1 MGATQPAMPWP
12 RTRPPTLGRWIGAG
26 PPVLFDKS
34 GPFSSLKLLGG
45 CLALLVSFVIS
56 APSASGLERTI
67 HLRFDGDLKDPSG
80 FAPATAEGL
89 RFGPGHEGK
98 AAIVDRPALLA
109 YPTDGMNLEAFT
121 ISFRVRHE
129 ESLEDHFFRR
139 LVYFWHETADMKN
152 RIGIL
157 KRAGSNSFVFFFSDN
172 QGRAKGANFG
182 GDWFAMATAPMEWE
196 SGSWHHVR
204 CTADRSRQ
212 IAQFFIDDRKVAE
225 ATGTQFPE
233 KSGDV
238 FWVGT
243 EQGHSW
249 MRGAID
255 DLRIEPLSRLE
266 AGAVVPPT
274 ATHRQRLAPAPR
286 ILGKSVG
293 ELTGKEFTINLD
305 FFDICIGSDTWDM
318 RDCDAEMER
327 LMAMCAHYG
336 VDRVYFRVS
345 ICGAVCYHTKVMTPA
360 YDGVFEAYTSEGLDG
375 CCANIPSLHRRMGM
389 VMREI
394 DPLAC
399 CAKYAH
405 KHGMEVYA
413 WVTVF
418 DSMYYAPETEF
429 FQRHPEFTWVSRDGT
444 KHVPGVPCYAY
455 PEVCKYRL
463 DQVRELL
470 RYDVDGVKFSP
481 RSHSPWPGRGS
492 GGGNEGARGYG
503 FNEPVVREYV
513 RRYGKDPRT
522 AEADG
527 LDELRF
533 VQLKADF
540 FTEFLREAKTLI
552 SASGKRLVVMTSTSI
567 ADPVRANW
575 MYVDAETIAREK
587 IADELSIMGGASTN
601 LDHWR
606 LLAGAKIKMTTWA
619 GIHGET
625 YEQCLDRMRIQFRA
639 MLDNPTSDGSAYHE
653 LANLIYP
660 DCWEEAIVDT
670 VRRWQGDS
678 PARE

>member
-1 MGATQPAMPWP
+1 MGAMRPAMYV
-12 RTRPPTLGRWIGAG
+12 A
-26 PPVLFDKS
+26 
-34 GPFSSLKLLGG
+34 
-45 CLALLVSFVIS
+45 ALLVVLILL
-56 APSASGLERTI
+56 ASSTLGAERTM
-67 HLRFDGDLKDPSG
+67 HLRFDGDLMGESG
-80 FAPATAEGL
+80 TIAAKADSVQ
-89 RFGPGHEGK
+89 FGDGHEGQ
-98 AAIVDRPALLA
+98 AVIIERPAALA
-109 YPTDGMNLEAFT
+109 YPTDGFNTDAFT
-121 ISFRVRHE
+121 ISFWVRHE
-129 ESLEDHFFRR
+129 KPLRDYFYRR
-139 LVYFWHETADMKN
+139 LVYFWHETADMKS
-152 RIGIL
+152 RIGIQ
-157 KRAGSNSFVFFFSDN
+157 KRAGTNYFVFFFSDN
-172 QGRAKGANFG
+172 QGRAKGVNFG
-182 GDWFAMATAPMEWE
+182 GDWFAMATAPVHWE
-196 SGSWHHVR
+196 AGTWHHIQ
-204 CTADRSRQ
+204 CTADKSRQ
-212 IAQFFIDDRKVAE
+212 VAQFFVDGQKVAE

-233 KSGDV
+233 KLGEV
-238 FWVGT
+238 FWVGS

-249 MRGAID
+249 MRGVMD
-255 DLRIEPLSRLE
+255 DLQIEPVARLQPGPV
-266 AGAVVPPT
+266 ATPAT
-274 ATHRQRLAPAPR
+274 AHDKPLPKAPR

-293 ELTGKEFTINLD
+293 ELTGKKLRINLD
-305 FFDICIGSDTWDM
+305 FFDICIGTDTWDM

-345 ICGAVCYHTKVMTPA
+345 VCGAVCYHTKVMTPA
-360 YDGVFEAYTSEGLDG
+360 YENVFEKYTTEGLDG

-389 VMREI
+389 VMRRI

-429 FQRHPEFTWVSRDGT
+429 FQRHPEYTWVSKDGT
-444 KHVPGVPCYAY
+444 KHVPGVPCYAH
-455 PEVCKYRL
+455 PAVREYRL

-470 RYDVDGVKFSP
+470 QYDIDGIKFSP
-481 RSHSPWPGRGS
+481 RSHSPWPGRRS
-492 GGGNEGARGYG
+492 GGGNEGSRGYG
-503 FNEPVVREYV
+503 FNEPVVQEYI

-522 AEADG
+522 AEADS

-540 FTEFLREAKTLI
+540 FTDFLREAKELAA
-552 SASGKRLVVMTSTSI
+552 ASGKRLVMITSTSV

-575 MYVDAETIAREK
+575 IYVDAETIARER
-587 IADELSIMGGASTN
+587 IVDELSIMAGANAN

-606 LLAGAKIKMTTWA
+606 LLADGEVKLSTWA

-625 YEQCLDRMRIQFRA
+625 YDQCLDRMRTQLRA

-653 LANLIYP
+653 LANIIYP

-670 VRRWQGDS
+670 IWQWQAESSG
-678 PARE
+678 E

>member
-1 MGATQPAMPWP
+1 MGAMQTRMARP
-12 RTRPPTLGRWIGAG
+12 RTG
-26 PPVLFDKS
+26 P
-34 GPFSSLKLLGG
+34 SSLTLLGG
-45 CLALLVSFVIS
+45 CSVLLASILLS
-56 APSASGLERTI
+56 ATSAWGVERTI
-67 HLRFDGDLKDPSG
+67 DLRFEGDLRDASG
-80 FAPATAEGL
+80 VGPATAEGL
-89 RFGPGHEGK
+89 RFVPGQEGK
-98 AAIVDRPALLA
+98 AVFVDRPAKLA
-109 YPTDGMNLEAFT
+109 YSTDGMNLDAFT
-121 ISFRVRHE
+121 ISFRVRHD
-129 ESLEDHFFRR
+129 ESLNDHFFRR
-139 LVYFWHETADMKN
+139 LVYFWHETDDMKN
-152 RIGIL
+152 RIGIF

-172 QGRAKGANFG
+172 QGRAKGVNFG

-196 SGSWHHVR
+196 AGSWHQIR

-212 IAQFFIDDRKVAE
+212 SAQFFIDGRKVAE
-225 ATGTQFPE
+225 AGGTQFPE
-233 KSGDV
+233 KLGEV
-238 FWVGT
+238 FWVGS

-255 DLRIEPLSRLE
+255 DLRIEPVARLE
-266 AGAVVPPT
+266 AGEVVRPTRADRQVLPP
-274 ATHRQRLAPAPR
+274 AER

-305 FFDICIGSDTWDM
+305 FFDICIGTDTWDM
-318 RDCDAEMER
+318 RNCDAEMER
-327 LMAMCAHYG
+327 LMAMCAHHG

-345 ICGAVCYHTKVMTPA
+345 VCGVVCYRTKLMAPA
-360 YDGVFEAYTSEGLDG
+360 YEDVFAAYTVEGLDT

-405 KHGMEVYA
+405 KHGMQVYA
-413 WVTVF
+413 WVTVY
-418 DSMYYAPETEF
+418 DSMYYAPEGEF
-429 FQRHPEFTWVSRDGT
+429 FQRHPEYTWVSRDGT

-455 PEVCKYRL
+455 PEVRKYRL

-470 RYDVDGVKFSP
+470 RYDIDGVKLSP

-522 AEADG
+522 AEADS

-533 VQLKADF
+533 VKLKADF
-540 FTEFLREAKTLI
+540 FTEFLREAKRLT
-552 SASGKRLVVMTSTSI
+552 SASGKRLVVMTSSAI
-567 ADPVRANW
+567 SDPVRANW
-575 MYVDAETIAREK
+575 MYVDAETIARER

-606 LLAGAKIKMTTWA
+606 LLADGKIKTTTWT

-625 YEQCLDRMRIQFRA
+625 YEQCLARMRTQLRA
-639 MLDNPTSDGSAYHE
+639 MLENPTSDGSAFHE

-660 DCWEEAIVDT
+660 DCWEEAIEDT
-670 VRRWQGDS
+670 VRQWQSESSAG
-678 PARE
+678 E